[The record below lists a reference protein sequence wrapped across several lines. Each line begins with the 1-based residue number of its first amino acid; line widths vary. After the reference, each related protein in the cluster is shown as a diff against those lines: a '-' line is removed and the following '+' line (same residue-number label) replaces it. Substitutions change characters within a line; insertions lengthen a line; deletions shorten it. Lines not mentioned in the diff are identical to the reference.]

1 MDGGSVEK
9 ALDRIEAALTRIERA
24 AARPSQADEA
34 LQARHERLRS
44 AVTQSLRQL
53 DELLASQQK

>member
-9 ALDRIEAALTRIERA
+9 ALDRIEEALARIERA
-24 AARPSQADEA
+24 AAQPSPADEA
-34 LQARHERLRS
+34 LRARHERLRT

-53 DELLASQQK
+53 DELLASQSK